1 MSMQDT
7 LGREQVSTQ
16 GTFARKHVI
25 TQGTLARE
33 HIFSTYGTQ
42 FNININKNYLQVSLF
57 AVMKAWRTDTLVQPR
72 KTITTYNN
80 IEFLMEI

>member
-7 LGREQVSTQ
+7 LGREQVSTP
-16 GTFARKHVI
+16 GTLARQHVI

-42 FNININKNYLQVSLF
+42 FNININKNYL
-57 AVMKAWRTDTLVQPR
+57 
-72 KTITTYNN
+72 
-80 IEFLMEI
+80 

>member
-16 GTFARKHVI
+16 GTFARQHVI
-25 TQGTLARE
+25 TQ
-33 HIFSTYGTQ
+33 GTQ

>member
-1 MSMQDT
+1 MQDT
-7 LGREQVSTQ
+7 LGRQQVSTQ
-16 GTFARKHVI
+16 GTFARQHVI

-42 FNININKNYLQVSLF
+42 FNININKNYLQVSHF

-72 KTITTYNN
+72 KTIASYNN